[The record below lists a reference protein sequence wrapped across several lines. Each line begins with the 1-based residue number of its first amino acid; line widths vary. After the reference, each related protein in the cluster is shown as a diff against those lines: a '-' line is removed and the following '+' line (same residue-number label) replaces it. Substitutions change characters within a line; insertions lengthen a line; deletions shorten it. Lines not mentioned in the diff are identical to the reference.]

1 MVAGSGLDAF
11 LNIFIPLLIIGFFA
25 GMIYKGTKPQA
36 DALFKWVGEKFKS
49 MLNSAAETN
58 TSGYKSVIV
67 YE

>member
-11 LNIFIPLLIIGFFA
+11 LNVFIPILIIGFFA
-25 GMIYKGTKPQA
+25 GMIYKSMKPQA
-36 DALFKWVGEKFKS
+36 DAFFKWVGEKFKG

>member
-11 LNIFIPLLIIGFFA
+11 LSYFVPILIIGFFA
-25 GMIYKGTKPQA
+25 GMIYKAMKPQA
-36 DALFKWVGEKFKS
+36 DAFFKWAGEKIKGL
-49 MLNSAAETN
+49 LNSAAETN